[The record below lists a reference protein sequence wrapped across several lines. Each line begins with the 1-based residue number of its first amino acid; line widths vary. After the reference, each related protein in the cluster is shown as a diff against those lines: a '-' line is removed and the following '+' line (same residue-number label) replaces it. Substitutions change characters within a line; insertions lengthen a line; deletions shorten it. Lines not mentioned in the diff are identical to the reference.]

1 MNGKEIVKKIC
12 TPDKFIDDKWNL
24 SRDRKLIPPSIE
36 LELIWIGFFYRR
48 VKKWIENKFVVKY
61 QTVKQFIQFLIINA
75 YVYIYVR
82 NIYRG
87 YNIQQSL
94 YRSRIGALILHYI
107 SCDKNYVINRQA
119 TYELVIKLVKLP
131 VSLDPCFQNTFS
143 RQCSSRVSKKF
154 PPLPRHFVLDTC

>member
-1 MNGKEIVKKIC
+1 M
-12 TPDKFIDDKWNL
+12 
-24 SRDRKLIPPSIE
+24 
-36 LELIWIGFFYRR
+36 
-48 VKKWIENKFVVKY
+48 
-61 QTVKQFIQFLIINA
+61 KQFIQFLIINA

-131 VSLDPCFQNTFS
+131 VSLDVFKTRFHANVLRAF
-143 RQCSSRVSKKF
+143 RKNF
-154 PPLPRHFVLDTC
+154 PPDTLFLTPVNSLES